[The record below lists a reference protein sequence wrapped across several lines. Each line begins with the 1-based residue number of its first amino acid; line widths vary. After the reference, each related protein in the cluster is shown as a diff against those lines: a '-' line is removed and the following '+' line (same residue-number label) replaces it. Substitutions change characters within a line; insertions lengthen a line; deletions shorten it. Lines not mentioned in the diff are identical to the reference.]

1 MKIVLKLLKWAGML
15 LCMVAAHPRGAY
27 GSRWPSHPARQRD
40 LP

>member
-1 MKIVLKLLKWAGML
+1 MKILLKLLKWAGAL

-27 GSRWPSHPARQRD
+27 GPRPPSQPARQRD